1 MRGFAEHGKS
11 LCPVTLHNRSAIT
24 RRKRQPMDLPG
35 PLIPATLIKRYKRF
49 LADCTLD
56 DGTEIT
62 AHCANPGSM
71 MGLNMPGLR
80 VHLSHSDDPKR
91 KLKYSLQLDR
101 ASRQKRPGACGDQH
115 VKPEQDCG
123 RSDCRWP
130 DRGTD
135 RLWDHAPRGEIWQE
149 QPHRSAPQRGWPG
162 DCYVE
167 IKNVH
172 LLRQPGLAEFPDSV
186 TTRGAKHLG
195 ELADMVAAGHRAVM
209 LYVIQRPDC
218 DRLALAADLDP
229 GYAAAFS
236 EATARGVEA
245 VAYRC
250 AVGPDAVTIDCP
262 VPIEAPA

>member
-1 MRGFAEHGKS
+1 
-11 LCPVTLHNRSAIT
+11 
-24 RRKRQPMDLPG
+24 MDFPG

-49 LADCTLD
+49 LADCRLE

-80 VHLSHSDDPKR
+80 VHLSYSDDPKR
-91 KLKYSLQLDR
+91 KLRYSLQLVEL
-101 ASRQKRPGACGDQH
+101 PGADHPVHIAINTSNPNKIAAEAIIAGQIAELAGYGAMRRE
-115 VKPEQDCG
+115 VKYG
-123 RSDCRWP
+123 RNSRIDLLLSDEGRP
-130 DRGTD
+130 
-135 RLWDHAPRGEIWQE
+135 
-149 QPHRSAPQRGWPG
+149 

-172 LLRQPGLAEFPDSV
+172 LLRAPGLAEFPDSV

-209 LYVIQRPDC
+209 LYVIQRGDC
-218 DRLALAADLDP
+218 DQLAFAADLDP
-229 GYAAAFS
+229 GYATAFS

-245 VAYRC
+245 LAYRC
-250 AVGPDAVTIDCP
+250 AVGPAGVTIDRSI
-262 VPIEAPA
+262 PIIAPG